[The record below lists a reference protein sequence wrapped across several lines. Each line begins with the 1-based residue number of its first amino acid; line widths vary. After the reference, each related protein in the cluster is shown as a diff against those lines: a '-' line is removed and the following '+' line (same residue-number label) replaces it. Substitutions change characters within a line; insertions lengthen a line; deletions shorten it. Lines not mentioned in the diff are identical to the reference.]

1 MLPIERLEI
10 IKQIA
15 LSEKKLYVSK
25 LSERFDV
32 TEETIRRDL
41 EKLEQQGLVTRSY
54 GGAILNSQITNE
66 DIPFYKRSKTEME
79 EKIYIASKAVEFIK
93 EDSTIMADCSST
105 VLEVLKLIRD
115 RSDVTV
121 ITNSVEVLSELNQ
134 SELNIIS
141 TGGGIK
147 QRSLSLQGPI
157 THCTIRKYS
166 VDLAFV
172 SCKGMDIKKGILDS
186 NEEEAEI
193 KNTMIKQ
200 ASKVILLIDHSK
212 YDKTSFVKLFDYEN
226 IDYIITDKAPRE
238 EWLKLLHSNNIEI
251 IY

>member
-10 IKQIA
+10 IKQTA

-25 LSERFDV
+25 LSEKFDV

-54 GGAILNSQITNE
+54 GGAILNAQITNE
-66 DIPFYKRSKTEME
+66 DIPFYKRSKTDMG
-79 EKIYIASKAVEFIK
+79 EKIYIASKAIEFIK

-105 VLEVLKLIRD
+105 VLEVLKLIKD

-141 TGGGIK
+141 TGGSIK

-157 THCTIRKYS
+157 TQSTIRKYS

-226 IDYIITDKAPRE
+226 IDYIITDKEPRE